1 MRQLVVQGLKERTA
15 HEFGDGVFRTLL
27 ADLIVRVHLRTLGRV
42 LNEHVLHFSQIVVL
56 QGAHRH
62 DVREIGEIVDFD
74 ELVDELLT
82 AKLVDLGDDGNQR
95 DAPLERTRPH
105 AWWRSRY
112 AVGREY
118 GLSPGPIS

>member
-1 MRQLVVQGLKERTA
+1 MESTTTASECGQLVVQGLKERTA

-56 QGAHRH
+56 QSAHRH

-82 AKLVDLGDDGNQR
+82 GQAR
-95 DAPLERTRPH
+95 
-105 AWWRSRY
+105 RSW
-112 AVGREY
+112 
-118 GLSPGPIS
+118 